1 MISDEICWQA
11 FQMSSWLRAWALGLP
26 ESFANFSKEF
36 SESGQFSD
44 THSLTSLKAMLYSL
58 LKFDTLLVMKPLWVI
73 LLNWEVLSD
82 RFLRSNYL
90 EATVRS
96 KLVVDRFRFEESKWK
111 PKLVLRKFFALSSIY
126 KNSYG
131 ASASLWVIYWRCANF
146 LRLSVVNFIY
156 PFFIRSSTLLLRI
169 FLVSRW
175 RYSLNLTATRLFLE
189 MRLPT
194 LGISILTL
202 DPESSF
208 SEMYLMTLL
217 IAISVASLD
226 ILA

>member
-1 MISDEICWQA
+1 M
-11 FQMSSWLRAWALGLP
+11 GLP

-131 ASASLWVIYWRCANF
+131 ASASL
-146 LRLSVVNFIY
+146 
-156 PFFIRSSTLLLRI
+156 
-169 FLVSRW
+169 
-175 RYSLNLTATRLFLE
+175 
-189 MRLPT
+189 
-194 LGISILTL
+194 
-202 DPESSF
+202 
-208 SEMYLMTLL
+208 
-217 IAISVASLD
+217 
-226 ILA
+226 